1 MTKLLSMIVAA
12 MFAVVSVN
20 AFAASHAAAKGD
32 KMDKKADK
40 MEKKDK
46 GMEKKGDKMDKKMDK
61 MDKKDEKKK

>member
-32 KMDKKADK
+32 KMEKKD
-40 MEKKDK
+40 EKKDK
-46 GMEKKGDKMDKKMDK
+46 GMEKKADKMDKKADK
-61 MDKKDEKKK
+61 AEKKEEKKK